1 MGHTEEVTCA
11 AAAAIGRNN
20 RAADMEREEEDH
32 GVASPAENRVLT
44 AGAPPPADTR
54 VLTAGA
60 PPPES
65 PQLGSTRGVSSCAG
79 DRPLPAPFTT
89 PTVSEPQAAPARSTE
104 PSSDF
109 RFETEET
116 VLIFDWD
123 DTVLPSA
130 WVQAQGLSLDAGS
143 MLSDWQR
150 GQLSDVATA
159 AAETFRLAKQLG
171 TVVLVTNAERG
182 WVELSCQKFLPSLY
196 PSLESVNVLSAR
208 TTYGNA
214 GLSSPSEWKLQAFE
228 KEIQR
233 IYGPVVPSH
242 LESRKNVLSFGD
254 SMHEREALFRATAD
268 LPNCRCKSLKF
279 VEQPEIGQLCMQHS
293 LVSHN
298 FDHVVHHDGNLDLCL
313 RPP

>member
-1 MGHTEEVTCA
+1 MGHT
-11 AAAAIGRNN
+11 GN
-20 RAADMEREEEDH
+20 
-32 GVASPAENRVLT
+32 
-44 AGAPPPADTR
+44 
-54 VLTAGA
+54 
-60 PPPES
+60 
-65 PQLGSTRGVSSCAG
+65 
-79 DRPLPAPFTT
+79 
-89 PTVSEPQAAPARSTE
+89 
-104 PSSDF
+104 F
-109 RFETEET
+109 RFETHET
-116 VLIFDWD
+116 ILIFDWD
-123 DTVLPSA
+123 DTLLPST

-196 PSLESVNVLSAR
+196 PFLESVNVLSAR

-298 FDHVVHHDGNLDLCL
+298 FDHVVHHNGNLDLCL